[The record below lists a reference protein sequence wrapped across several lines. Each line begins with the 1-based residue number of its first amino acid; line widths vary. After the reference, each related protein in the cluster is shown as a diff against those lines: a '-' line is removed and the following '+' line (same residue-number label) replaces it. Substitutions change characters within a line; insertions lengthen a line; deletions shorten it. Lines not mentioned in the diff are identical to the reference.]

1 MGVGVYALGVGVDCG
16 YEGGGEGGGVEGWEE
31 GVGGF
36 WEGDDDD
43 GGDDGGGRKRVEGG
57 GVNQGW
63 EKDVGKLGGWK
74 IGVDDFYSKVACL
87 ALLCYGIENG
97 VCEVCLV
104 VGVCLGEG
112 LCVRH
117 ERWEVCTFR
126 RD

>member
-1 MGVGVYALGVGVDCG
+1 MMG
-16 YEGGGEGGGVEGWEE
+16 EMM
-31 GVGGF
+31 
-36 WEGDDDD
+36 
-43 GGDDGGGRKRVEGG
+43 GGRKRVEGG

-87 ALLCYGIENG
+87 ALLCYEIENG

-126 RD
+126 RDWVAVLLLNMVIEIWGLYPAISTIAGTIWRF